1 MCGSHHGFGQF
12 WAWQVTPFC
21 LRIAPA
27 SLAEFSVLHL
37 SFQSQMIRKSEMR
50 MPCDFLWSLCVFMSY
65 ASPLLLFAFFC
76 FLCSRTYAMPSRCT
90 AGRQNP
96 RSPEH
101 VLEHINFS
109 TNLVL
114 RNKFPKVLKT
124 SNFWVLKTWGH
135 GALGENQ
142 IQWRGGW
149 VNPHVKSNG
158 AKK

>member
-1 MCGSHHGFGQF
+1 MALASFELDKWRHFVCALRQ
-12 WAWQVTPFC
+12 QVWRSFLSCTFLFKVRWSESQRWGCHVISCDLFVSSC
-21 LRIAPA
+21 LM
-27 SLAEFSVLHL
+27 HL
-37 SFQSQMIRKSEMR
+37 
-50 MPCDFLWSLCVFMSY
+50 LCFF
-65 ASPLLLFAFFC
+65 LLFFASFC

-109 TNLVL
+109 TNLLL